1 MATASG
7 SPGVAEASETSLRP
21 PPPAAAPHVL
31 QVARRVVTWE
41 VTGLPRRAA
50 SKGSSLGG
58 PRSAGVPRAKSPAW
72 LAEVSLAAGA
82 APAAANLL
90 AATAAA
96 AAAAAAR
103 PPALPLDGE
112 THWASGAGASRNTSP
127 LCEEPPRTADGAS
140 PNNGAN
146 GLEGRTPREGDPT
159 AAQTFERDRDRG
171 GESPAESGKNEGGGV
186 RGVGILTECR
196 KR

>member
-1 MATASG
+1 MYHVRYQKGHRPSSFREPPVEPATSIT
-7 SPGVAEASETSLRP
+7 V
-21 PPPAAAPHVL
+21 
-31 QVARRVVTWE
+31 QQE

-50 SKGSSLGG
+50 SEGSSLGG
-58 PRSAGVPRAKSPAW
+58 PCSAGVPRAESPAW
-72 LAEVSLAAGA
+72 LAEVLLAAGA

-146 GLEGRTPREGDPT
+146 GLEGRTPRAGDPT